1 MSNQNRTA
9 NERYHAE
16 SKEIKHPAKKGKCL
30 ALEIVLSVLTI
41 LAINFLPVLHLFVRN
56 AEEMELSELIGPDFF
71 WLIGIGLA
79 VFVILRLIVR
89 KRPYFAGCVAAVV
102 SFFLV
107 NFSLMTSLL
116 KSFIPNYLAASIIAL
131 AVVLLLVA
139 GSVFLFL
146 RLCKKGTAGRS
157 ILTVLCIAFVG
168 LLLFNVVTYLIKM
181 NTVPKEENVD
191 LPEIAGLSDDWNVDS
206 EPSDS
211 EDEVV
216 IAVQPSD
223 GNPVSAATFAP
234 ETPNPDVTAATVIET
249 AAPVET
255 ATPGPT
261 EVPVEKTKEPNIY
274 LLVFDEYGSLGA
286 MEKYYSYN
294 AEPFRKFMRTAHIN
308 WSEHSYSMT
317 RETKYCMTDL
327 NMMDYVSYRKSASTL
342 KSYRRNSTIKKV
354 FGDKLGYNLYQ
365 FSTSPTWFVT
375 VPNLRDS
382 KTMKKFQKT
391 TINGVESDQLIRQQS
406 IFGAFD
412 DLIGALTPQEKIG
425 GNSESLKKYGF
436 YSSDEIR
443 ASKAYKNYEYND
455 VAKAIL
461 STLDFWETDT
471 NFQSSEK
478 RMLLSYLKTPHVPF
492 IFDEYGQ
499 VRSMGVRMNWTNPKY
514 YYEQYIFITKH
525 LEVIF
530 KTIITNDPESIIIVM
545 SDHGVRSHDQGF
557 VNITAKDDCW
567 IFLALYYQGDKVD
580 IEGMSPI
587 NLMRLISTK
596 LGVKM
601 DPVQDYVTVDS
612 RDDLKDVDYSRR

>member
-1 MSNQNRTA
+1 MTDQNRKT
-9 NERYHAE
+9 NERYGTE
-16 SKEIKHPAKKGKCL
+16 PKGTRRPAKKGKGKRL

-41 LAINFLPVLHLFVRN
+41 LAINFLPVLHLFVSN

-79 VFVILRLIVR
+79 LFAILRLIVR
-89 KRPYFAGCVAAVV
+89 KRPYFAGLVAAVI
-102 SFFLV
+102 SFFMV
-107 NFSLMTSLL
+107 NFSLVTSLF
-116 KSFIPNYLAASIIAL
+116 KSFIPNYIAANIVAL
-131 AVVLLLVA
+131 VAVLLLIA
-139 GSVFLFL
+139 GSVFLLL
-146 RLCKKGTAGRS
+146 RLCKKGTAGRGVM
-157 ILTVLCIAFVG
+157 TVLFITFVG
-168 LLLFNVVTYLIKM
+168 LLLFNGVIYLIKM
-181 NTVPKEENVD
+181 NTVPKEEDVD

-216 IAVQPSD
+216 IAVQPND
-223 GNPVSAATFAP
+223 GDPVSAATLAP
-234 ETPNPDVTAATVIET
+234 ETPNPGTTVTET
-249 AAPVET
+249 AAVET
-255 ATPGPT
+255 AAPGPT

-327 NMMDYVSYRKSASTL
+327 NMMDYVSYHKSPSTL

-365 FSTSPTWFVT
+365 FSTATTWFAT
-375 VPNLRDS
+375 IPSLRDS
-382 KTMKKFQKT
+382 KTMKQYRKT
-391 TINGVESDQLIRQQS
+391 TIDGVESDQLIRQQS

-455 VAKAIL
+455 VAKAVL
-461 STLDFWETDT
+461 STLDFWETDS
-471 NFQSSEK
+471 NFQNSEK
-478 RMLLSYLKTPHVPF
+478 RMILSYLKTPHVPF

-514 YYEQYIFITKH
+514 YYGQYVFITKH
-525 LEVIF
+525 LEVIL
-530 KTIITNDPESIIIVM
+530 KTIITNDPESVIIVM

-567 IFLALYYQGDKVD
+567 IFLALYYQGDTVD
-580 IEGMSPI
+580 IEGLSPI

-601 DPVQDYVTVDS
+601 DPVQDYVTVNS
-612 RDDLKDVDYSRR
+612 RDDLKDVDFSRR